1 MNLWLYWLG
10 SLCQQNNWDL
20 YIYLCDYLLY
30 TWSSNCPKATQPNN
44 WDLCIYLSCFETHF
58 STQLCKFKCLTT
70 FTSSTFND
78 QRKYTGHASKPFIKQ
93 SEVKSAVNSSWQKAC
108 GLVAN
113 WNVGF
118 LIDKTQ
124 HNIQILDTLISIF
137 N

>member
-1 MNLWLYWLG
+1 MTKENAG
-10 SLCQQNNWDL
+10 
-20 YIYLCDYLLY
+20 
-30 TWSSNCPKATQPNN
+30 
-44 WDLCIYLSCFETHF
+44 F
-58 STQLCKFKCLTT
+58 
-70 FTSSTFND
+70 
-78 QRKYTGHASKPFIKQ
+78 ASKPFIRQ